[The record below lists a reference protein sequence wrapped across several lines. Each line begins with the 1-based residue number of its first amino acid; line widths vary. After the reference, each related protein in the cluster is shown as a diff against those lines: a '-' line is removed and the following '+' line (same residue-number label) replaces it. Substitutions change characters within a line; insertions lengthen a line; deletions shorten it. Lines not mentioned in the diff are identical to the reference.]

1 MTRPFRERIA
11 KAAAAKKS
19 PVVLALDPPASR
31 RGLSEFAAK
40 TIRAVEQHVCAVKM
54 NFHLILPLSAAEI
67 SRINKLAHSF
77 GLQSIADI
85 KLNDIENTNEVAIDH
100 LARMGFDA
108 VIANP
113 FIGKGG
119 LAALVQ
125 KAHMLYAGVIALVYM
140 SHPGAKEG
148 FGLEVGGRGLYRE
161 FLERAD
167 GAGADG
173 IVVGA
178 TQLDILRQV
187 SRRLPVYSPG
197 IGAQGGDT
205 GQALRS
211 GADYLIIGRSIVEAR
226 QPAKIAKEIQDK
238 ILSMKD
244 MGNKR
249 DAFSSTG

>member
-11 KAAAAKKS
+11 KAAEDKRS
-19 PVVLALDPPASR
+19 PIVLALDPPANR
-31 RGLSEFAAK
+31 RNLPEFAAK

-54 NFHLILPLSAAEI
+54 NFHLMLPLSAPEI
-67 SRINKLAHSF
+67 SWINKIVHSC

-85 KLNDIENTNEVAIDH
+85 KLNDIENTNEVAVDH
-100 LARMGFDA
+100 LTRMGFDA

-113 FIGKGG
+113 FIGKGA

-125 KAHMLYAGVIALVYM
+125 KAHRADAGVIALVYM

-161 FLERAD
+161 FLERA
-167 GAGADG
+167 ASSGADG

-187 SRRLPVYSPG
+187 AKQLPVYSPG
-197 IGAQGGDT
+197 IGAQGGDAE
-205 GQALRS
+205 QAVRS
-211 GADYLIIGRSIVEAR
+211 GADYLIIGRSIVEAK
-226 QPAKIAKEIQDK
+226 QPAKVAKEIQDR
-238 ILSMKD
+238 ILSVRK
-244 MGNKR
+244 
-249 DAFSSTG
+249 